1 MHDVVFI
8 LKRLSLYPVFI
19 SWVIS
24 EKFYALKLLMIDRV
38 VSLLLWYSLK

>member
-1 MHDVVFI
+1 MNDVVFI
-8 LKRLSLYPVFI
+8 LKRLSLYSVFI